1 MATKAALKAVR
12 NALAEKDF
20 QGAIEKAKTIVEDDP
35 NNYHGNVF
43 LGLAH
48 DRLNND
54 AEAER
59 AYSAATKIN
68 ADDKTAW
75 QGLVSLYE
83 KRGGCEHDGYRQAV
97 IALGKILADE
107 DQQDR
112 CHDMIN
118 KYTNAMKE
126 SGTKAQQKHALE
138 LQLPGSPLYGFL
150 EGRLPHPSQTYQ
162 RLIEITESLE
172 KEFINREIGERRTRL
187 GARIEQVTQD
197 VRREAA
203 KNSRLDQYYHGIIDW
218 TNDDDVRRRY
228 EEKLFQR
235 AYEELGYVSATEK
248 ATKREAV
255 FKAAEGMVII
265 KHPFEPAWKVFLGW
279 QDVEE
284 FSDYDIGHLR
294 EYIEFFPESGL
305 AKVLHGF
312 LSSELSPF
320 PIPPPDESERNA
332 DAQEPAQSDDE
343 IGDRAVTTEDRLL
356 LMAEGLESARDSILA
371 HRIMATFYLSLE
383 EYASVITVARK
394 GLSFVTELKKFSGVS
409 LQNTAD
415 ALNIALAN
423 ALIYYQSPRHH
434 PEAKRIFENILE
446 RKPTSSNCL
455 LGIGLIL
462 KEDHDYA
469 EAVEFLRRSLDRD
482 ASNLKIRG
490 ELAWCE
496 ALSGNLEA
504 GLASLEATL
513 HDLKEAQPDDRE
525 FASELLYRIGYCQWE
540 INPSRAA
547 RKDRHGAYASLFASI
562 KANMN
567 YAPAYSLLGIFY
579 ADYAKDKGRA
589 RKCFHKA
596 FELSVSEIEAAE
608 RLARD
613 YAKSKEW
620 DLVEAVAQR
629 IVDSGLAKPSPGSK
643 RRGYSWPYAALG
655 SVQINRQQYTKS
667 IVSFQAALRLSPG
680 DYHSWVGLAESYQHT
695 GRYIAAIK
703 TFEHAETLE
712 PTLPE
717 EDKKHAWFARYMMA
731 NVWRELGQFDD
742 AIAGYENILKS
753 RPDDIGV
760 TLALLQTL
768 TENSTKML
776 NMGLFDE
783 AAELVCEAIAVAN
796 SLAQVKGDIFNLWKA
811 VGDVCANLTYMKAK
825 AAKVSPHS
833 CRALLLV
840 DLDPM
845 ALEAMADI
853 DGVGNG
859 WLEANDSEELMPSE
873 SNIFMSIIAYKRALH
888 VSKDDKHSQAI
899 AWYNLGWAE
908 YLAYRNV
915 QLNATTKGKESRK
928 FLKAAMRCFKRAI
941 ELEAGNAEFW
951 NALGVATAEMSPKVS
966 QHAFVRSLHLNE
978 RSAQVWTNLGALYLL
993 HGEYRKANDIF
1004 MRAQAIDPEYSL
1016 ACVGQGWGALALQD
1030 VEDARAQFEHAFDI
1044 SDSAEIVPKRLF
1056 GLARFDRIGEPSAST
1071 EVSELMQPFFA
1082 LSQLCIQTPS
1092 DLPFVHLSAL
1102 LAERMGETLDAE
1114 SSLEV
1119 VCQGMEDE
1127 FEKTE
1132 SPTSLLKYAQAN
1144 ADMARILLARGSY
1157 EEAAEKAELALTL
1170 SGEEDAE
1177 RFDPETCKKL
1187 RLSAHLTAGLA
1198 FYKMK
1203 SMDQAIDMF
1212 RDALG
1217 EADQAP
1223 GIVCLLS
1230 QVLWAKGGD
1239 ENRSVAREQLHNC
1252 VVESPGHVGAV
1263 TLWAAIALLD
1273 KDRNT
1278 IAAVEP
1284 DLRSMVARQSIGLRD
1299 RAKVV
1304 KLLAAISAAGLGRDA
1319 HIPED
1324 ARRLAAATAAVMLSP
1339 AEPAGWMELY
1349 AASADPYAASMS
1361 LSRALANVPPHG
1373 NFRADGLSQ
1382 AYAQTGKAGDVLRAI
1397 MVAPWQSS
1405 GWEKLEHLLPDG
1417 KLHKGDVESEQKQ
1430 WDDGVPLAPW
1440 RRFVSHGP
1448 EESVEDEALGTLPWK
1463 RRIILGTGR
1472 Y

>member
-1 MATKAALKAVR
+1 MAAKAALKAVR
-12 NALAEKDF
+12 QALAEKDY
-20 QGAIEKAKTIVEDDP
+20 QGAIEKSKDIIQHDP
-35 NNYHGNVF
+35 NNYHANVF
-43 LGLAH
+43 LGVAH

-54 AEAER
+54 AEAES

-75 QGLVSLYE
+75 LGLVSLYE
-83 KRGGCEHDGYRQAV
+83 KCGCEHDGYRQAV
-97 IALGKILADE
+97 IALGKIFADE

-112 CHDMIN
+112 CHDVIN
-118 KYTNAMKE
+118 KYTKTMKDT
-126 SGTKAQQKHALE
+126 GTKTQQKHALE
-138 LQLPGSPLYGFL
+138 LQLPGSPLYDFL

-187 GARIEQVTQD
+187 GARIDQVTQE

-203 KNSRLDQYYHGIIDW
+203 KNSGLDRFYHGIIDW
-218 TNDDDVRRRY
+218 TNDDDIRRHY

-235 AYEELGYVSATEK
+235 AYEELGFVPAADK

-255 FKAAEGMVII
+255 FKAAQDMVII
-265 KHPFEPAWKVFLGW
+265 KHPFEPAWKIFLGW

-284 FSDYDIGHLR
+284 FSDYDVGHLR

-305 AKVLHGF
+305 AKVLQGF

-320 PIPPPDESERNA
+320 PIPPPDESARNT
-332 DAQEPAQSDDE
+332 DAKEGAQSDDE
-343 IGDRAVTTEDRLL
+343 INDHEIAIEDRLI

-371 HRIMATFYLSLE
+371 HRIMADFYLSLE
-383 EYASVITVARK
+383 EYASVITIARK
-394 GLSFVTELKKFSGVS
+394 GLSFVAELARFSGVS
-409 LQNTAD
+409 LQNTTD

-423 ALIYYQSPRHH
+423 ALIYHQSPRHH
-434 PEAKRIFENILE
+434 PEAKRIFEDILE

-469 EAVEFLRRSLDRD
+469 EAVDFLRRSLDRD

-496 ALSGNLEA
+496 ALSGSLED
-504 GLASLEATL
+504 GLISLEATL
-513 HDLKEAQPDDRE
+513 HDLKEAQPDDRD

-547 RKDRHGAYASLFASI
+547 RKDRNGAYASLFASI
-562 KANMN
+562 KANMR
-567 YAPAYSLLGIFY
+567 YAPAYSLLGIYY
-579 ADYAKDKGRA
+579 ADYKKDKVRA
-589 RKCFHKA
+589 RRCFHKA

-613 YAKSKEW
+613 FANSKEW

-629 IVDSGLAKPSPGSK
+629 VVDSGLARPSPGSK

-655 SVQINRQQYTKS
+655 SVQINKQQYTKA

-680 DYHSWVGLAESYQHT
+680 DYNSWVGLAEGYQHT
-695 GRYIAAIK
+695 GKYIAAIK
-703 TFEHAETLE
+703 TFEHAETLV
-712 PTLPE
+712 PALSA
-717 EDKKHAWFARYMMA
+717 EDQTHAWFARYMMA
-731 NVWRELGQFDD
+731 NVWRDLGQFDD

-768 TENSTKML
+768 TENSTKL
-776 NMGLFDE
+776 LTMGLFDE
-783 AAELVCEAIAVAN
+783 AAELVCEAIAVAS
-796 SLAQVKGDIFNLWKA
+796 SLAQVKSDIFNLWKA
-811 VGDVCANLTYMKAK
+811 VGDVCANLTSMKAK
-825 AAKVSPHS
+825 AEKLSVHS
-833 CRALLLV
+833 CRALLSV

-845 ALEAMADI
+845 ALEVMADI

-859 WLEANDSEELMPSE
+859 WLEASDSEESMPSE
-873 SNIFMSIIAYKRALH
+873 SHIFLSIIAYKRALH
-888 VSKDDKHSQAI
+888 VSKDDTHSQAI

-908 YLAYRNV
+908 YLASRNV
-915 QLNATTKGKESRK
+915 QVNSTTKGKESRK
-928 FLKAAMRCFKRAI
+928 FLKTAMRCFKRAI

-951 NALGVATAEMSPKVS
+951 NALGVATAAMSPKVS

-993 HGEYRKANDIF
+993 QGETRKANEIF

-1016 ACVGQGWGALALQD
+1016 ACVGQGYGALAIQD

-1044 SDSAEIVPKRLF
+1044 SNSSDIIPKRQF
-1056 GLARFDRIGEPSAST
+1056 GLSRFDRIGEPSAST
-1071 EVSELMQPFFA
+1071 EVSELMHPFFA
-1082 LSQLCIQTPS
+1082 LSQLCIQAPS

-1102 LAERMGETLDAE
+1102 FAERMGDTLDAE

-1127 FEKTE
+1127 YEKTE
-1132 SPTSLLKYAQAN
+1132 SPASLLKYAQAN
-1144 ADMARILLARGSY
+1144 ADMARILLARQSY

-1177 RFDPETCKKL
+1177 RVDPEACKKL

-1212 RDALG
+1212 RDALE
-1217 EADQAP
+1217 EADQSP
-1223 GIVCLLS
+1223 DVVCLLA
-1230 QVLWAKGGD
+1230 QVLWAKGGE
-1239 ENRSVAREQLHNC
+1239 ENRSVAREQLLNC
-1252 VVESPGHVGAV
+1252 KVNNPGHVGVV

-1273 KDRNT
+1273 QDRDTLAN
-1278 IAAVEP
+1278 VEP
-1284 DLRSMVARQSIGLRD
+1284 DLRGIIARHSTGLRD

-1304 KLLAAISAAGLGRDA
+1304 NLLAAISAAGLGRDA
-1319 HIPED
+1319 HVPED
-1324 ARRLAAATAAVMLSP
+1324 ARRVGAATAAVMLSP
-1339 AEPAGWMELY
+1339 SQPAGWMELY
-1349 AASADPYAASMS
+1349 AASGHPYLASMS
-1361 LSRALANVPPHG
+1361 LNRALANVPPNG
-1373 NFRADGLSQ
+1373 NFRAEGLSQ
-1382 AYAQTGKAGDVLRAI
+1382 AYTQTGKAGDVLRAI
-1397 MVAPWQSS
+1397 VVAPWQSN
-1405 GWEKLEHLLPDG
+1405 GWDKLKDFIPDG
-1417 KLHKGDVESEQKQ
+1417 KLQEGGIKSGQELDDDAPLVQWRCGMGLGSE
-1430 WDDGVPLAPW
+1430 G
-1440 RRFVSHGP
+1440 
-1448 EESVEDEALGTLPWK
+1448 SVEDEMSPWK
-1463 RRIILGTGR
+1463 RRTMGTVR